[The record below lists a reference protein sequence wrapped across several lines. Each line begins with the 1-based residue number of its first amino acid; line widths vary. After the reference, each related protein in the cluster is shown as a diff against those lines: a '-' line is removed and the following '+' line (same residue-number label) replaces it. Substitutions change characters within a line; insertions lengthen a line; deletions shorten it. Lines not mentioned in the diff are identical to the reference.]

1 MPQTPEELTAEWKA
15 GKLESGLY
23 WVKFKGKIVIAEC
36 AVFGDVSKPF
46 KIEKK
51 TDFIIKISKILAPCN
66 YDEYK
71 AMQKELAE
79 LKKQKQLADD
89 LYLAEHE
96 KNLNSYEEIYN
107 LKEENKRLLRANWRL
122 VNRENAYYLGKFKEL
137 KTKLKTA
144 TNTIQSVIDEP
155 GLMDAGMLMF
165 LTSAL
170 NKIKE

>member
-1 MPQTPEELTAEWKA
+1 MDTTADYKALYLKKFFQWQDICHRQSIKIEEL
-15 GKLESGLY
+15 
-23 WVKFKGKIVIAEC
+23 
-36 AVFGDVSKPF
+36 
-46 KIEKK
+46 KK
-51 TDFIIKISKILAPCN
+51 EIT
-66 YDEYK
+66 
-71 AMQKELAE
+71 E

-89 LYLAEHE
+89 LYLAEQE

-107 LKEENKRLLRANWRL
+107 LKEENKRLQRANWRL

-144 TNTIQSVIDEP
+144 TNAIQSVINEP
-155 GLMDAGMLMF
+155 DLMDAGMLMF